1 MALLQEKN
9 RFRTQENIQ
18 VGFDARKFENGFK
31 RGKNV
36 QTALAQKNM
45 QFALVRENMK
55 TASSAENHDT
65 GFMRGKT

>member
-1 MALLQEKN
+1 M
-9 RFRTQENIQ
+9 
-18 VGFDARKFENGFK
+18 GFDARKFENGFK
-31 RGKNV
+31 HGKNV

-55 TASSAENHDT
+55 TASSAENHET